1 MRKKVRYSRK
11 HKQPKGNAEVDSLMK
26 RIGFDNS
33 ESDLIIQALT
43 HPSYTFENPLAG
55 VENNQR
61 LEFLGDAILD
71 FVIGEYLYLNYPHK
85 PEGELTKMRAAV
97 VNETTLARRG
107 KNIDLGK
114 ALFLGKG
121 EQLTGGRERPS
132 IIADALEAVIGAI
145 YLQYGFER
153 VRKFI
158 LDMLVPEIKELDK
171 GNYGDFKTM
180 LQQKAQKHD
189 LEVAYNILEETGPDH
204 NKLFKAGVYIQG
216 ELKGIGTGKTKKEA
230 EQQAAGFALEQW
242 EE

>member
-1 MRKKVRYSRK
+1 LRKKVRYSRK